1 MFYVVTYAGSG
12 LATVGVGLLATHL
25 GLVRSVQVFAALF
38 AAAGLATLAA
48 LRVSWLVGEVRGRP

>member
-25 GLVRSVQVFAALF
+25 GLVRSVQAFAALF
-38 AAAGLATLAA
+38 AAGGLAVLAA
-48 LRVSWLVGEVRGRP
+48 LRGSGPVGRVPDTP

>member
-25 GLVRSVQVFAALF
+25 GLVRSVQAFAALF
-38 AAAGLATLAA
+38 AVGGLAA
-48 LRVSWLVGEVRGRP
+48 LGAFRAS